1 MDLKNPT
8 KKCQTVVMLG
18 RVLLVE
24 RLHQETTVQIVA
36 KSPCQIISKLPGKP
50 VRIFVTLGANS
61 LTIFLQVPFSR
72 QAMGELNC

>member
-1 MDLKNPT
+1 MDLKNPA

-36 KSPCQIISKLPGKP
+36 KSTCQMISKLPGKP
-50 VRIFVTLGANS
+50 VRTFVTLGADS
-61 LTIFLQVPFSR
+61 LTIFLQVPVSR